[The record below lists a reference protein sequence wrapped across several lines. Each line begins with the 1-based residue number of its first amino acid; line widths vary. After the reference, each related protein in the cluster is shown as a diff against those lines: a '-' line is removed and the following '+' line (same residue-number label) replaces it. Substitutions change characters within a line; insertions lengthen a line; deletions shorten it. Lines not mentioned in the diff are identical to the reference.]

1 MFYDNQV
8 TTASAHF
15 PILLVHGGAWAIPA
29 DAAAAHESGVRR
41 ALETGYALLSRG
53 ASALDAVEAAVT
65 VLEDDP
71 TFDAGRGSFLT
82 SDGRVQLDALL
93 MDGGRMKA
101 GGVACVERL
110 RNPIQAARLVLEKSQ
125 HVYFVGPGAEQFAQ
139 AHGMALIDNSELVLD
154 RERQRLLHA
163 QARNSAGFADE
174 TFSGPDISLPAD
186 LHDDKSPETAVLLAQ
201 AGHPSSAD
209 RTHIFADG
217 DSVTKDSATGSF
229 VSGHD
234 FTACEKMQ
242 RLEQE
247 ASGHDFT
254 ACEKMQRL
262 EQEASGHDFSRADT
276 IAKKINRALAPEGK
290 QSLPR
295 KESRTESADSMTH
308 AKGPRPSGQ
317 DRAEGRPPT
326 AEDHDTVGA
335 VALDS
340 RGNLAAATSTGGTLN
355 KTPGRVGD
363 SSLIGCGCY
372 ADNLSAAVSL
382 TGWGEP
388 IMKLVLGKW
397 ATDRVASGIAPD
409 LAASEAIAY
418 LFNRLGGHGGIIL
431 LGPDG
436 RFGLAHNTPAMAWG
450 LATPTT
456 LQTGL
461 TI

>member
-1 MFYDNQV
+1 MFYDSPV
-8 TTASAHF
+8 TSSVPHT
-15 PILLVHGGAWAIPA
+15 PTLLVHGGAWAIPA
-29 DAAAAHESGVRR
+29 DAARAHQSGVRN
-41 ALETGYALLSRG
+41 ALEAGYALLSRG

-110 RNPIQAARLVLEKSQ
+110 RNPIQAARLVLEKSP
-125 HVYFVGPGAEQFAQ
+125 HVYFVGDGAEQFAL

-154 RERQRLLHA
+154 RERERLAHA
-163 QARNSAGFADE
+163 KLREAAGLGDD
-174 TFSGPDISLPAD
+174 TFSGKDSPLHPV
-186 LHDDKSPETAVLLAQ
+186 LHDDKSPETRVPIDPHDTVAPASRPAVAWTSWSTPGAQ
-201 AGHPSSAD
+201 EPALSLSKGLDSETSESMIPTSSP
-209 RTHIFADG
+209 G
-217 DSVTKDSATGSF
+217 
-229 VSGHD
+229 
-234 FTACEKMQ
+234 
-242 RLEQE
+242 LE
-247 ASGHDFT
+247 S
-254 ACEKMQRL
+254 
-262 EQEASGHDFSRADT
+262 
-276 IAKKINRALAPEGK
+276 
-290 QSLPR
+290 
-295 KESRTESADSMTH
+295 
-308 AKGPRPSGQ
+308 
-317 DRAEGRPPT
+317 
-326 AEDHDTVGA
+326 HDTVGA

-397 ATDRVASGIAPD
+397 ATDRVANGTAPEIA
-409 LAASEAIAY
+409 AREAIAY

-450 LATPTT
+450 LATTKG

-461 TI
+461 SV